1 MTSLLRKD
9 TPKERNPIME
19 IGIFSNNSFNGE
31 MSDSLTELLR
41 MRNNN
46 DATNR
51 NLESMRNSL
60 IDVEQ
65 RLKAQ
70 RAVAGRPY
78 ELDSMTPD
86 QLLQEKVDLQSA
98 LLQFEHLFGHP
109 ETTEEKSLVKDVYD
123 RYRSVKRY
131 VRRSS
136 SIRSKD
142 PLELE
147 TIPEDLEMPLTLAS
161 PQHRINIETH
171 ASRCVDIN
179 ILVEDEELTS
189 KVKRMDG
196 MPVSSDIKNSANK
209 NELVATATTIQD
221 VEANLHAM
229 SRFEL
234 LAVQK
239 RAKEEKKIYRR
250 AIKEKE
256 ERILAQRGIKRLPK
270 AERDSGEAI
279 YGGYK
284 LAKAKIK
291 LIDALLAKGGGP
303 IVFRRV

>member
-1 MTSLLRKD
+1 
-9 TPKERNPIME
+9 
-19 IGIFSNNSFNGE
+19 
-31 MSDSLTELLR
+31 
-41 MRNNN
+41 
-46 DATNR
+46 
-51 NLESMRNSL
+51 
-60 IDVEQ
+60 
-65 RLKAQ
+65 
-70 RAVAGRPY
+70 
-78 ELDSMTPD
+78 MTPE

-109 ETTEEKSLVKDVYD
+109 ESIEEKALVKDVYD

-161 PQHRINIETH
+161 PQVWLLIFLSKSLSRNQFINFICCLFYEYISTHFQHRINIETH

-196 MPVSSDIKNSANK
+196 MPISSDVKNSGNK
-209 NELVATATTIQD
+209 AEVNITTTTIQD

-229 SRFEL
+229 SR
-234 LAVQK
+234 
-239 RAKEEKKIYRR
+239 
-250 AIKEKE
+250 
-256 ERILAQRGIKRLPK
+256 
-270 AERDSGEAI
+270 
-279 YGGYK
+279 
-284 LAKAKIK
+284 
-291 LIDALLAKGGGP
+291 
-303 IVFRRV
+303 